1 MIIIPYCRN
10 KIRAKLLKLDSNV
23 GFWFQEEWNSLFP
36 GNAMPGLRSTL
47 GLVPL
52 QEVWPPQR
60 KITTYCSKANRKGK
74 TLPRLT
80 PNSLWC
86 RFNVEHAPTDPS
98 PCLYLGFLC
107 FLPDEEQPNNSRE
120 EGKHLLVLLSEL

>member
-10 KIRAKLLKLDSNV
+10 KIWAKLLKLDSNV

-60 KITTYCSKANRKGK
+60 KSPLTAAKQTEKGK
-74 TLPRLT
+74 
-80 PNSLWC
+80 
-86 RFNVEHAPTDPS
+86 H
-98 PCLYLGFLC
+98 Y
-107 FLPDEEQPNNSRE
+107 PD
-120 EGKHLLVLLSEL
+120 